1 MSDTNDH
8 PADMPIGDLFFQTAR
23 FPTAARPLLG
33 MTVLVVEDSRYTSDA
48 VRLMCLRSGARI
60 RRADSLAAAARHLQ
74 VYHPTVVLVDIGLP
88 DGNGLDLISTL
99 SEHSQRIEVILAI
112 SGDDWAEQAALAAG
126 ADGFLSKPVASLAA
140 FQEQVLRH
148 LPAARRPMD
157 PRMVNDAA
165 IHPDPASYTEDL
177 LHAASILAQ
186 HPSGAE
192 LDYVCQFLKG
202 LCRSAGDN
210 ELQGL
215 VQRLNVARLRPKGP
229 KRALAALRNLLAARI
244 ANPDLLEQRI

>member
-1 MSDTNDH
+1 MSDTDDR
-8 PADMPIGDLFFQTAR
+8 PDDMPIGDLFFQTAR

-33 MTVLVVEDSRYTSDA
+33 MTVLVVEDSRYTCDA
-48 VRLMCLRSGARI
+48 VRLMCLRSGARV
-60 RRADSLAAAARHLQ
+60 RRADSLAAASRHLQ

-88 DGNGLDLISTL
+88 DGNGLDLIATL
-99 SEHSQRIEVILAI
+99 SEQSQRIDVILAT

-126 ADGFLSKPVASLAA
+126 ADGFLAKPISSLAA

-148 LPAARRPMD
+148 LPAARRPLD
-157 PRMVNDAA
+157 PRMVNDAV
-165 IHPDPASYTEDL
+165 IRPDPASYSEDL
-177 LHAASILAQ
+177 CHAAGILAQ
-186 HPSGAE
+186 HPNGAE

-202 LCRSAGDN
+202 LCRSAGDK

-229 KRALAALRNLLAARI
+229 KRAMTDLRKLLAARI
-244 ANPDLLEQRI
+244 ANPDLSELRI